1 MATSLQKLRKEL
13 EEELKRSL
21 LLEEADRQFW
31 LDNLATLPLPLVQKL
46 LSILAPRNAQVD
58 GFIETALSQ
67 DSKQEHLTSLRH
79 QVAAY
84 KKQAYRLEEK
94 GLAGSERQEEERL
107 LEQLDQQ

>member
-1 MATSLQKLRKEL
+1 MSASLKKMREQLR
-13 EEELKRSL
+13 EELKRSL

-31 LDNLATLPLPLVQKL
+31 LDNLATLPLPLVQNL
-46 LSILAPRNAQVD
+46 LAILVPRNARVD
-58 GFIETALSQ
+58 GFIETALAQ
-67 DSKQEHLTSLRH
+67 DGKQEHLTSLRR

-94 GLAGSERQEEERL
+94 GQAGSEREEEERL